1 MEVHKGKCGS
11 RRSLERGG
19 LYTTLKS
26 NSVEKRLAQETRGLG
41 LLGHGDKVWKGN
53 QEKQV
58 NKGCSE
64 RSALQMLVPALS
76 ADGLLRV
83 LLFLLQE
90 RETHL
95 WTQIALIN
103 VKFPLQ
109 KRKMLCF

>member
-1 MEVHKGKCGS
+1 MPHGQKIFFLIGEKNRFNCVYIMEVHKGKCGS
-11 RRSLERGG
+11 RRSLER

-95 WTQIALIN
+95 
-103 VKFPLQ
+103 
-109 KRKMLCF
+109 